1 MQTPTTILSVKGQAE
16 FVVLPYT
23 EYIRLKNMACAA
35 PSNMAG
41 IITDKAGKDPASK
54 FSLRQSRDAPSYTPS
69 IDPLLTVDLHY
80 SNERDKLGPTEIPHA
95 IVQLIH
101 RQSWSIVR
109 AWREYLGLKKSDV
122 ARKIGITTERYAGM
136 EQPDAQ
142 LADSQYRAVANAMG
156 IDIRQIRPA
165 IKALSDDIPNRPSAL
180 PTHPRMRQGDTP
192 LTM

>member
-1 MQTPTTILSVKGQAE
+1 
-16 FVVLPYT
+16 
-23 EYIRLKNMACAA
+23 
-35 PSNMAG
+35 
-41 IITDKAGKDPASK
+41 
-54 FSLRQSRDAPSYTPS
+54 
-69 IDPLLTVDLHY
+69 